1 MKSITEADYHTRLA
15 TCERESSRATAY
27 LDTLAPNLIDRPPT
41 IRTSSLVAKAG
52 IRPPKTGLVG
62 INSPSFGAPLAS
74 SGSPISINIELQV
87 LESTQRRQRAR
98 RHQRGAGKRGGRRDP
113 SLLERLDSNNR
124 AAAPPSTLPARM
136 TESSV
141 PAENVFVFQSKQPA
155 STTPTTATTALY
167 PAQQWPPSV
176 ASFTCLAPAASP
188 WVRYKLFPPP
198 LAIAE
203 VYNFDGDGE
212 RGEGEASTAPVASY
226 LSDSDYIHN
235 RDDVLIEPSTA
246 VAEFSQLSPASP
258 RSVNRLPDLRAI
270 QWVVYWRL
278 YTGSSA
284 GVAINSANG
293 TELSGST
300 SAIAAAV
307 AGNKLSA
314 ASC

>member
-1 MKSITEADYHTRLA
+1 M
-15 TCERESSRATAY
+15 
-27 LDTLAPNLIDRPPT
+27 
-41 IRTSSLVAKAG
+41 
-52 IRPPKTGLVG
+52 
-62 INSPSFGAPLAS
+62 APL
-74 SGSPISINIELQV
+74 ELQV

-141 PAENVFVFQSKQPA
+141 PAENVFVFQSRQPA
-155 STTPTTATTALY
+155 STTPTTATTAL
-167 PAQQWPPSV
+167 
-176 ASFTCLAPAASP
+176 
-188 WVRYKLFPPP
+188 
-198 LAIAE
+198 
-203 VYNFDGDGE
+203 
-212 RGEGEASTAPVASY
+212 
-226 LSDSDYIHN
+226 
-235 RDDVLIEPSTA
+235 VLIEPSTA

>member
-1 MKSITEADYHTRLA
+1 M
-15 TCERESSRATAY
+15 
-27 LDTLAPNLIDRPPT
+27 
-41 IRTSSLVAKAG
+41 
-52 IRPPKTGLVG
+52 
-62 INSPSFGAPLAS
+62 APL
-74 SGSPISINIELQV
+74 ELQV

-155 STTPTTATTALY
+155 STTPTTATTAL
-167 PAQQWPPSV
+167 
-176 ASFTCLAPAASP
+176 
-188 WVRYKLFPPP
+188 
-198 LAIAE
+198 
-203 VYNFDGDGE
+203 
-212 RGEGEASTAPVASY
+212 
-226 LSDSDYIHN
+226 
-235 RDDVLIEPSTA
+235 VLIEPSTA

>member
-1 MKSITEADYHTRLA
+1 M
-15 TCERESSRATAY
+15 
-27 LDTLAPNLIDRPPT
+27 
-41 IRTSSLVAKAG
+41 
-52 IRPPKTGLVG
+52 
-62 INSPSFGAPLAS
+62 APL
-74 SGSPISINIELQV
+74 ELQV

-141 PAENVFVFQSKQPA
+141 PAENVFVFQSRQPA

-167 PAQQWPPSV
+167 PAQQWP
-176 ASFTCLAPAASP
+176 
-188 WVRYKLFPPP
+188 
-198 LAIAE
+198 
-203 VYNFDGDGE
+203 
-212 RGEGEASTAPVASY
+212 EASTAPVASY